1 VLCVY
6 NNKDLFFLK
15 KKKENY
21 FESINKKQKRP
32 LRMHSLRP
40 VPRTITSYSS
50 SMVTKSNLETN
61 PFEDLIDT
69 RKE

>member
-1 VLCVY
+1 MMRRIK
-6 NNKDLFFLK
+6 N
-15 KKKENY
+15 
-21 FESINKKQKRP
+21 INVI

-40 VPRTITSYSS
+40 VPGIVTSYSS

>member
-1 VLCVY
+1 LSPSTT
-6 NNKDLFFLK
+6 K
-15 KKKENY
+15 
-21 FESINKKQKRP
+21 KRP